1 VAKTDDRVR
10 VLSPLAVCV
19 LTLVAL
25 AVIPLRAA
33 DTSFVGV
40 LALAVEKDVAAQLE
54 LTEQTKRKLLDLI
67 DQRESQ
73 ALDIVQ
79 ENRDL
84 PPAEQAARLMP
95 FVADSERLGFALLTM
110 EQRAKLQR
118 IRVARSGMLS
128 LGEAGLASSL
138 GLTEQQQ
145 QSVHELLQQ
154 RAVDLTRGGETEQ
167 RITRA
172 IYERKLASLLTEP
185 QRAAW
190 EKMAGLSDAAIESTA
205 AEPAMTVP
213 ATEQPAEAEPTVSVP
228 SATEPSATEPAATE
242 PAATEPAATEPA
254 ATEPAATEP
263 SATEPAATEP
273 AATEPAAT
281 EPAATEPAATEPAA
295 TEPALTEPAA
305 IVPTTTVP
313 ATAAPA
319 ASVPATTVPAAT
331 APAATVPATPAP
343 STPETTPSGR

>member
-1 VAKTDDRVR
+1 LPVFTASTSKQGFPTVTKTVDRIR
-10 VLSPLAVCV
+10 VLSPVAACV
-19 LTLVAL
+19 LALVAF
-25 AVIPLRAA
+25 AGVSLRAA

-54 LTEQTKRKLLDLI
+54 LSEETKRQLLDLI
-67 DQRESQ
+67 DRRESQ

-79 ENRDL
+79 ENLDL

-145 QSVHELLQQ
+145 QSVHGLLQQ
-154 RAVDLTRGGETEQ
+154 RAVDLTRGGESEQ

-185 QRAAW
+185 QRSAW
-190 EKMAGLSDAAIESTA
+190 EKMAGLSDAVIASEP
-205 AEPAMTVP
+205 AEPRRPCPPPNNLRQLNQRQAYRLRP
-213 ATEQPAEAEPTVSVP
+213 NRLRLNRR
-228 SATEPSATEPAATE
+228 SARS
-242 PAATEPAATEPA
+242 
-254 ATEPAATEP
+254 
-263 SATEPAATEP
+263 
-273 AATEPAAT
+273 
-281 EPAATEPAATEPAA
+281 
-295 TEPALTEPAA
+295 
-305 IVPTTTVP
+305 
-313 ATAAPA
+313 
-319 ASVPATTVPAAT
+319 
-331 APAATVPATPAP
+331 
-343 STPETTPSGR
+343 

>member
-10 VLSPLAVCV
+10 VTSPVAACV
-19 LTLVAL
+19 LALVAL
-25 AVIPLRAA
+25 AGVSLRAA

-54 LTEQTKRKLLDLI
+54 LSEQTKSQLLALI
-67 DQRESQ
+67 DKRESQ

-79 ENRDL
+79 ENLDL

-145 QSVHELLQQ
+145 QSVHGLLQQ
-154 RAVDLTRGGETEQ
+154 RAVDLTRGGESEQ

-185 QRAAW
+185 QRSAW
-190 EKMAGLSDAAIESTA
+190 EKMAGLSDAVIAS
-205 AEPAMTVP
+205 EPVEPETTVP
-213 ATEQPAEAEPTVSVP
+213 AAEQPAATEPTVSVP
-228 SATEPSATEPAATE
+228 AATDRLR
-242 PAATEPAATEPA
+242 PNRLRPNRLRPNRLR
-254 ATEPAATEP
+254 PNRLRP
-263 SATEPAATEP
+263 NRP
-273 AATEPAAT
+273 
-281 EPAATEPAATEPAA
+281 
-295 TEPALTEPAA
+295 
-305 IVPTTTVP
+305 
-313 ATAAPA
+313 
-319 ASVPATTVPAAT
+319 
-331 APAATVPATPAP
+331 
-343 STPETTPSGR
+343 